1 MCAKFLIVHM
11 AFSSKARIG
20 NMWLHGVV
28 HGTGCSV
35 TAFTGNDKNGILGP
49 WLTKRKR
56 DGRFFSNRKRECG
69 SIVGS
74 GRKKGDMAK
83 ELGITISTFLKIT
96 VCELCILSHN

>member
-1 MCAKFLIVHM
+1 MTKM
-11 AFSSKARIG
+11 ASWG
-20 NMWLHGVV
+20 HG
-28 HGTGCSV
+28 SQREKEME
-35 TAFTGNDKNGILGP
+35 D
-49 WLTKRKR
+49 
-56 DGRFFSNRKRECG
+56 FFSNRKRECG